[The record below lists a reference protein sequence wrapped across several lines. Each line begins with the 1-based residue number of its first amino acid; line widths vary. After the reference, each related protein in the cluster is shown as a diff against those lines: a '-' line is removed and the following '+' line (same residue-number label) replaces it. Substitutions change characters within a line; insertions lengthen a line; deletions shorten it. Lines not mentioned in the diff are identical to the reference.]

1 MLALQLPPSQSAR
14 SPARP
19 RLYLSPDA
27 IFPSYQ
33 HAVDKPS
40 IFENLGF
47 SAGDNGLILDSC
59 VKTNFFVDFQ
69 AEIMGTQVKQA
80 LTTIY

>member
-1 MLALQLPPSQSAR
+1 MLALQVPPSPVAR
-14 SPARP
+14 SPAHP

-33 HAVDKPS
+33 NAVDKPS

-47 SAGDNGLILDSC
+47 LAGENGLVLDSC

-69 AEIMGTQVKQA
+69 AEIMETQVK
-80 LTTIY
+80 